1 MRQQIFDICC
11 RVLKDNLVLHGAGQ
25 WLQVPCEPGG
35 KVVGLSVLQLL
46 PFPVL
51 QRAIQAIV
59 RFSFFAPSGHLLNST
74 CPV

>member
-1 MRQQIFDICC
+1 MVQDNGCKY
-11 RVLKDNLVLHGAGQ
+11 RVNLEV
-25 WLQVPCEPGG
+25 
-35 KVVGLSVLQLL
+35 SVLQLL

-51 QRAIQAIV
+51 QGLFFWGNEDPSRRAIQAIV